1 MSNLREDI
9 MQAILRVSVE
19 PTCGHCGGEML
30 VKKQEHT
37 PEREYSCPEC
47 ELKFDEYGSQ
57 YEPWEMTDVEADADT
72 LKSAGWGTD
81 EDYRLPDEQL

>member
-9 MQAILRVSVE
+9 RQAILQVSIE
-19 PTCGHCGGEML
+19 TECQFCRGPML
-30 VKKQEHT
+30 VKKKNYT

-47 ELKFDEYGSQ
+47 ELKFADH
-57 YEPWEMTDVEADADT
+57 EPWEMTDVEADADT

-81 EDYRLPDEQL
+81 EDYFSSDERL

>member
-9 MQAILRVSVE
+9 RQAILQVSIE
-19 PTCGHCGGEML
+19 TECQFCRGPML
-30 VKKQEHT
+30 VKKKNYT

-57 YEPWEMTDVEADADT
+57 YEPWEMSDV
-72 LKSAGWGTD
+72 
-81 EDYRLPDEQL
+81 

>member
-9 MQAILRVSVE
+9 RQAILQVSIE
-19 PTCGHCGGEML
+19 TECQFCRGPML
-30 VKKQEHT
+30 VKKKDYH

-47 ELKFDEYGSQ
+47 ELKFEEN
-57 YEPWEMTDVEADADT
+57 EPWEMSDVEADEDT

-81 EDYRLPDEQL
+81 EDYRVPDEQL

>member
-9 MQAILRVSVE
+9 RQAILRVSVE
-19 PTCGHCGGEML
+19 VKCDFCRGPML
-30 VKKQEHT
+30 VKRTEHT
-37 PEREYSCPEC
+37 PERDYSCPEC

-72 LKSAGWGTD
+72 LRNVGWGTD
-81 EDYRLPDEQL
+81 EDYGLPDERL